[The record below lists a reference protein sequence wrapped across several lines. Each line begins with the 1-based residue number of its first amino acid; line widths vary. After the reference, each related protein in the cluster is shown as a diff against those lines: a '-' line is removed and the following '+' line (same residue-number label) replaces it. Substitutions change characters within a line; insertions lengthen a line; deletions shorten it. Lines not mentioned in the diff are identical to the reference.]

1 MLVRTVGT
9 RLSHPYYPR
18 GSIRRLL
25 ASVAAVG
32 TGWFPTSRAI
42 MVTLCL
48 ESLLEVVDTASAST
62 ASGMGSRP
70 RRFPLLGARPGRAAP
85 APVPFHQN
93 LLPRVIIKDV
103 TRGVG
108 EGEGH
113 PEVAFGCQCGTLQ
126 VVGNQSNLLVALSL
140 RREAA
145 RCIQCR
151 SRLRGNFTGE
161 RCVDTPSLINTYA
174 HRSLSS
180 VNCFGR

>member
-1 MLVRTVGT
+1 
-9 RLSHPYYPR
+9 
-18 GSIRRLL
+18 
-25 ASVAAVG
+25 
-32 TGWFPTSRAI
+32 
-42 MVTLCL
+42 
-48 ESLLEVVDTASAST
+48 
-62 ASGMGSRP
+62 MGVSSRP
-70 RRFPLLGARPGRAAP
+70 QDFGCSRLART
-85 APVPFHQN
+85 APVPFQEKLVPRVIIRNMSGHAHGYGCSCAPSASIASYADVFARRQARISCVEPVSFHQN